1 MASTIK
7 LNYDPKA
14 LASVVNYDHK
24 RDVTIWSEP
33 NDCNLRLLNFIVQAT
48 GAVFKTL
55 HFLCNIQVGPTS

>member
-24 RDVTIWSEP
+24 RDATIWSVP
-33 NDCNLRLLNFIVQAT
+33 NDCNL
-48 GAVFKTL
+48 
-55 HFLCNIQVGPTS
+55 